1 MQIAASIASGAWIA
15 SNVPAYVRFGRA
27 LKNPAAAQQRKLVEL
42 IRTRANT
49 SFGKAHKFGEIASY
63 ADFARRVP
71 FAGYEEME
79 GWIGRIKNGE
89 QNVLTAERVTR
100 LVPTSGSNGARKL
113 IPFSSQLQA
122 EFNSAV
128 GPWLVDLARRFPAIL
143 GGSSYWS
150 ITPAFETGKA
160 EMSAVPIGFDSD
172 LEYLSALRRRF
183 AQSIMAVPPSVG
195 RASSLEE
202 FHRDTWL
209 HLLHAGDLRLIS
221 IWHPSFLTLLLDA
234 LPPLW
239 DELIPKLT
247 RARQRELVSA
257 NPTDPRTFWPKLAVI
272 SCWGD
277 ANAAEPVR
285 ALQRRFPRVAIQPKG
300 LLATE
305 GVVTLPFEGA
315 FPLAITSHFYEFI
328 DSSKNVFTVDGLQ
341 EGEEYEV
348 ALTTGGG
355 LWRYRLGDRVR
366 VTGRLWHT
374 PTLEFLGRTDDVSDC
389 CGEKLSEQ
397 FVRDSLRELFGV
409 AAPGF
414 ALLAP
419 EEVECSWRYT
429 LYVERGLSVP
439 PATHLDALLRRNPQ
453 YAYCRDLGQLREPRV
468 EVVTGGFR
476 TFAMNRA
483 ANGARLGDVKPS
495 CLSSRPNWSE
505 VFKAQVPAG

>member
-1 MQIAASIASGAWIA
+1 MA

-27 LKNPAAAQQRKLVEL
+27 LKNPAVAQHRKVVEL
-42 IRTRANT
+42 VRTNANT
-49 SFGKAHKFGEIASY
+49 AFGKAHKFDEVATY

-71 FAGYEEME
+71 SAGYEEME

-89 QNVLTAERVTR
+89 QNVLTWDRVTR
-100 LVPTSGSNGARKL
+100 LVPTSGSSGARKL
-113 IPFSSQLQA
+113 TPFTTQLQS
-122 EFNSAV
+122 EFNAAV
-128 GPWLVDLARRFPAIL
+128 APWLVDLARRYPAIL

-150 ITPAFETGKA
+150 ITPAFDTGNA
-160 EMSAVPIGFDSD
+160 EASAVPIGFDSD
-172 LEYLSALRRRF
+172 LEYLSAIRRRF
-183 AQSIMAVPPSVG
+183 ARSIIAVPPSVA

-202 FHRDTWL
+202 FHQNTWL
-209 HLLHAGDLRLIS
+209 HLLQAGDLRLIS

-257 NPTDPRTFWPKLAVI
+257 TPTDPRTFWPKLAVI

-277 ANAAEPVR
+277 GNASEPMR
-285 ALQRRFPRVAIQPKG
+285 ALQRRFPGVAIQPKG

-315 FPLAITSHFYEFI
+315 FPLAVTSHFFEFM
-328 DSSKNVFTVDGLQ
+328 DSSGNVFTVDELQ
-341 EGEEYEV
+341 AGEDYEV

-366 VTGRLWHT
+366 VTGRLQRT

-397 FVRDSLRELFGV
+397 FVRDSLRELFGM
-409 AAPGF
+409 AAPEF

-439 PATHLDALLRRNPQ
+439 SGNHLDALLRRNPQ

-468 EVVTGGFR
+468 QVVTGGFR
-476 TFAMNRA
+476 SFAMNRA
-483 ANGARLGDVKPS
+483 ANGARLGDVKPA